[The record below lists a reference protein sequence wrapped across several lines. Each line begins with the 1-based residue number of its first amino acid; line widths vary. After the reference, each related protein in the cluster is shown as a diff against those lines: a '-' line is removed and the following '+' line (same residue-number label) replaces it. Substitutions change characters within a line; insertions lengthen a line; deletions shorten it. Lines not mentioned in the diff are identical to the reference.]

1 MKKIV
6 IILVCVLFSGKFALA
21 QTNTDDIKKHISYL
35 ADDKL
40 QGRFPGSKGEKKAYQ
55 YITKQFQKYKLQ
67 PLGTVYNFQDF
78 PVKYNPNPH
87 DTSEKNA
94 LKTTGR
100 NVIGFL
106 NNDAEFTIVI
116 GAHYDHL
123 GMGHGGHSL
132 DANPENKVHNGADD
146 NASGVAGVLELAR
159 YFTENEKKEKY
170 NFLFICFSGEEE
182 GLLGSKFF
190 VNNPT
195 LSLDKINCM
204 INMDMIGR
212 LNDSTK
218 KIIVYGT
225 GTSPKFEPMLAS
237 LTKESVIKVK
247 TDSAGMGPSDH
258 ASFYLKGIPVLH
270 FFTGTHGDYHRPTDD
285 IEKINFYGEK
295 QVLDFIVKVVGE
307 ICKEDKLTYLQ
318 TKNSQTNSPRFKVT
332 LGIIPDYS
340 FEGPGVRLDGVS
352 EGKPA
357 AAAGLKAGDILV
369 GLGELEI
376 TDMQSYMKA
385 LSQFEKGQKTTVK
398 FKRNGQIQTAEATF

>member
-1 MKKIV
+1 MKKER
-6 IILVCVLFSGKFALA
+6 IILVCFLFSIKFIFA
-21 QTNTDDIKKHISYL
+21 QTNTEEIKKHISYL

-40 QGRFPGSKGEKKAYQ
+40 EGRFPGSKGEKKAYK
-55 YITKQFQKYKLQ
+55 YISKQFQKYKLQ
-67 PLGTVYNFQDF
+67 PLGSIYNFQEF
-78 PVKYNPNPH
+78 PIKYNPNPH
-87 DTSEKNA
+87 DSSEKNA
-94 LKTTGR
+94 LTTKGK
-100 NVIGFL
+100 NIIGFL
-106 NNDAEFTIVI
+106 NNAAEFTIVI

-123 GMGHGGHSL
+123 GKGHGGHSL

-146 NASGVAGVLELAR
+146 NASGVAGVLELAK
-159 YFTENEKKEKY
+159 YFSENEKKEKY

-195 LSLDKINCM
+195 VSLDKIDCM

-225 GTSPKFEPMLAS
+225 GTSPRFESILNT

-247 TDSAGMGPSDH
+247 MDSAGMGPSDH
-258 ASFYLKGIPVLH
+258 ASFYLKNIPVLH
-270 FFTGTHGDYHRPTDD
+270 FFTGTHGDYHRPSDD
-285 IEKINFYGEK
+285 ADKINYYGEK
-295 QVLDFIVKVVGE
+295 QVLDFMVKVINE
-307 ICKEDKLTYLQ
+307 ICKEDKLTFLQ
-318 TKNSQTNSPRFKVT
+318 TRNTQTSGPRFKVT

-340 FEGPGVRLDGVS
+340 FEGPGVKLDGVS

-357 AAAGLKAGDILV
+357 AAAGLKGGDVII
-369 GLGELEI
+369 GLGDVEI

-385 LSQFEKGQKTTVK
+385 LSTFEKGQKTSIRY
-398 FKRNGQIQTAEATF
+398 KRNGQILSTEATF